1 MMCTDPPN
9 THKQSTQY
17 AWVTQWG
24 SDVVF
29 GQEFSEQVF
38 HPTAEALRTAH
49 CLLFFVKV
57 FGLRKAFLSR
67 WSFLPFQSF
76 HPLLFSEKKRPSD
89 SILTSLFMGAFWWG
103 ATEWEQA
110 QKHRE
115 KRSQLILLAGSCAV
129 VGQRSSSFR
138 VPVALHLLHCKDHFI
153 VCFDLMLVH
162 PLHWLQCHV
171 LKTVEQCC
179 SSGPLGLH
187 EAATETKKISKCRS
201 ARNGNSFNGHR
212 GWSYLC
218 LGPPACTTGPSLNGR
233 TYLSKHQYVWFSW
246 KCTVE
251 VPPTK
256 KRNKQI
262 NKMNKCQTN
271 IVCIYVCI
279 YLFAF

>member
-1 MMCTDPPN
+1 M
-9 THKQSTQY
+9 
-17 AWVTQWG
+17 TQWG

-29 GQEFSEQVF
+29 GQEFSEQVQSF
-38 HPTAEALRTAH
+38 HPTVEALRTAH

-76 HPLLFSEKKRPSD
+76 HPLLFPEKKRPSD
-89 SILTSLFMGAFWWG
+89 SILTSLLMGAFWWG

-138 VPVALHLLHCKDHFI
+138 GPVALHLLHCKDHFI
-153 VCFDLMLVH
+153 VCFDLMLIH

-179 SSGPLGLH
+179 SSGLLGLH
-187 EAATETKKISKCRS
+187 EATTDTKKLSKCRS

-212 GWSYLC
+212 GWPYRALAHLLVQLAHPWMEEHIYQNINMYDSFLHD
-218 LGPPACTTGPSLNGR
+218 L
-233 TYLSKHQYVWFSW
+233 SW

-256 KRNKQI
+256 KKKKRNKQMNKI
-262 NKMNKCQTN
+262 NKWNARQKN
-271 IVCIYVCI
+271 ALYVHSTKI
-279 YLFAF
+279 